1 VGKTQPHG
9 RRAEGRDVEEVQE
22 ERIATNNATFR
33 EANERIS
40 AAAGSYGIETP
51 IPFICECSDPSCSG
65 IVRLRLEEYEEVRAN
80 SRHFV
85 NIPGHEAASMGAA
98 VVVEQR
104 DGYSIVEKTGRA
116 GEIVDELDERGPVA
130 SPPRAAPCE

>member
-1 VGKTQPHG
+1 MQGVP
-9 RRAEGRDVEEVQE
+9 E

-51 IPFICECSDPSCSG
+51 IPFICECSDPSCSS
-65 IVRLRLEEYEEVRAN
+65 IIRLSLDDYEKVRAN

-98 VVVEQR
+98 VVVERR

-116 GEIVDELDERGPVA
+116 GEVVDELDERRAVGPPGAA
-130 SPPRAAPCE
+130 SGE

>member
-1 VGKTQPHG
+1 
-9 RRAEGRDVEEVQE
+9 VEEVQE

-65 IVRLRLEEYEEVRAN
+65 IIRLTLEEYEEVRAN

-85 NIPGHEAASMGAA
+85 NIPGHEAASMGMA

-104 DGYSIVEKTGRA
+104 DGYSIVEKIGRA
-116 GEIVDELDERGPVA
+116 AEIVDALDERRPV
-130 SPPRAAPCE
+130 SNPPRAPSAE

>member
-1 VGKTQPHG
+1 M
-9 RRAEGRDVEEVQE
+9 EEVQE

-51 IPFICECSDPSCSG
+51 IPFICECSDPRCSEV
-65 IVRLRLEEYEEVRAN
+65 IRISLDEYEEVRAN
-80 SRHFV
+80 SRHFL
-85 NIPGHEAASMGAA
+85 NIPGHEAASKGLA
-98 VVVEQR
+98 VVVERR

-116 GEIVDELDERGPVA
+116 GEIVEGLDERHAVGNPPGGPSA
-130 SPPRAAPCE
+130 E

>member
-1 VGKTQPHG
+1 M
-9 RRAEGRDVEEVQE
+9 EEVQE

-51 IPFICECSDPSCSG
+51 IPFICECSDPRCSEV
-65 IVRLRLEEYEEVRAN
+65 IRLSLDEYEEVRAN
-80 SRHFV
+80 SRHFL
-85 NIPGHEAASMGAA
+85 NIPGHEAASKGLA
-98 VVVEQR
+98 VVVERR

-116 GEIVDELDERGPVA
+116 GEIVEGLDERHAVGNPPGGPSA
-130 SPPRAAPCE
+130 E

>member
-1 VGKTQPHG
+1 M
-9 RRAEGRDVEEVQE
+9 EEVQE

-51 IPFICECSDPSCSG
+51 IPFICECSDPRCSEV
-65 IVRLRLEEYEEVRAN
+65 IRLSLDEYEEVRAN

-85 NIPGHEAASMGAA
+85 NIPGHEAASKGLA
-98 VVVEQR
+98 VVVERR

-116 GEIVDELDERGPVA
+116 GEIVEGLDERHAVGNPPGGPSA
-130 SPPRAAPCE
+130 E

>member
-1 VGKTQPHG
+1 M
-9 RRAEGRDVEEVQE
+9 EEVQE

-51 IPFICECSDPSCSG
+51 IPFICECSDPRCSEV
-65 IVRLRLEEYEEVRAN
+65 IRLSLDEYEEVRAN
-80 SRHFV
+80 SRHFL
-85 NIPGHEAASMGAA
+85 NIPGHEAASKGLAI
-98 VVVEQR
+98 VVERR

-116 GEIVDELDERGPVA
+116 GEIVEGLDERHAVGNPPGGPSA
-130 SPPRAAPCE
+130 E

>member
-1 VGKTQPHG
+1 M
-9 RRAEGRDVEEVQE
+9 DEVQE

-51 IPFICECSDPSCSG
+51 IPFICECSDPRCSEV
-65 IVRLRLEEYEEVRAN
+65 IRLSLDEYEEVRAN
-80 SRHFV
+80 SRHFL
-85 NIPGHEAASMGAA
+85 NIPGHEAASKGLA
-98 VVVEQR
+98 VVVERR

-116 GEIVDELDERGPVA
+116 GEIVEGLDERHAVGN
-130 SPPRAAPCE
+130 PPGRPSAE

>member
-1 VGKTQPHG
+1 MGKIPPPG
-9 RRAEGRDVEEVQE
+9 GPEGEDVEEVQE

-51 IPFICECSDPSCSG
+51 IPFICECSDPRCSEVIRISLG
-65 IVRLRLEEYEEVRAN
+65 EYEEVRAN
-80 SRHFV
+80 SRHFL
-85 NIPGHEAASMGAA
+85 NLPGHEAASKGLA
-98 VVVEQR
+98 VVVERR

-116 GEIVDELDERGPVA
+116 GEIVEGLDERHAVGNPPGGPSA
-130 SPPRAAPCE
+130 E

>member
-1 VGKTQPHG
+1 
-9 RRAEGRDVEEVQE
+9 VQGVPE

-51 IPFICECSDPSCSG
+51 IPFICECSDPTCSG
-65 IVRLRLEEYEEVRAN
+65 IVRLTLGEYEEVRAN
-80 SRHFV
+80 SRHFM
-85 NIPGHEAASMGAA
+85 NIPGHEAASKGAA
-98 VVVEQR
+98 VVVERR

-116 GEIVDELDERGPVA
+116 GEVVDELDERRAVGP
-130 SPPRAAPCE
+130 PGAPSGE

>member
-1 VGKTQPHG
+1 V
-9 RRAEGRDVEEVQE
+9 EGVPE

-51 IPFICECSDPSCSG
+51 IPFICECSDPRCSG
-65 IVRLRLEEYEEVRAN
+65 IIRLGLDEYEEVRAN
-80 SRHFV
+80 SRHFL
-85 NIPGHEAASMGAA
+85 NLPGHEAASKGAA
-98 VVVEQR
+98 VVVDRR

-116 GEIVDELDERGPVA
+116 GEIVDALDERRAVGN
-130 SPPRAAPCE
+130 PPGGTSTD

>member
-1 VGKTQPHG
+1 M
-9 RRAEGRDVEEVQE
+9 EEVQE

-51 IPFICECSDPSCSG
+51 IPFICECSDPRCSEV
-65 IVRLRLEEYEEVRAN
+65 IRLSLDEYEEVRAN

-85 NIPGHEAASMGAA
+85 NIPGHEAASKGLA
-98 VVVEQR
+98 VVVERR

-116 GEIVDELDERGPVA
+116 GEIVEDLDERHAVGNPPGGPSA
-130 SPPRAAPCE
+130 E

>member
-1 VGKTQPHG
+1 M
-9 RRAEGRDVEEVQE
+9 EGVQE

-65 IVRLRLEEYEEVRAN
+65 IIRLSLEEYEEVRAN
-80 SRHFV
+80 SRHFA

-98 VVVEQR
+98 VVVERR

-116 GEIVDELDERGPVA
+116 GEIVDALDER
-130 SPPRAAPCE
+130 SPLGDPQGAPSAE

>member
-1 VGKTQPHG
+1 M
-9 RRAEGRDVEEVQE
+9 EEVQE

-51 IPFICECSDPSCSG
+51 IPFICECSDPRCSEV
-65 IVRLRLEEYEEVRAN
+65 IRISLDEYEEVRAN
-80 SRHFV
+80 SRHFL
-85 NIPGHEAASMGAA
+85 NIPGHEAASKGLA
-98 VVVEQR
+98 VVVERR

-116 GEIVDELDERGPVA
+116 GEIVESLDERHAVGNPPGGPSA
-130 SPPRAAPCE
+130 E

>member
-1 VGKTQPHG
+1 
-9 RRAEGRDVEEVQE
+9 VEEVQE

-51 IPFICECSDPSCSG
+51 IPFICECSDPRCSEVIRISLG
-65 IVRLRLEEYEEVRAN
+65 EYEEVRAN
-80 SRHFV
+80 SRHFL
-85 NIPGHEAASMGAA
+85 NLPGHEAASKGLA
-98 VVVEQR
+98 VVVERR

-116 GEIVDELDERGPVA
+116 GEIVEGLDERHAVGNPPGGPSA
-130 SPPRAAPCE
+130 E

>member
-1 VGKTQPHG
+1 M
-9 RRAEGRDVEEVQE
+9 EGVPE

-65 IVRLRLEEYEEVRAN
+65 IVRLMLEEYEEVRAN

-104 DGYSIVEKTGRA
+104 DGYTIAEKTGRA
-116 GEIVDELDERGPVA
+116 GEIVDALDERSPVGN
-130 SPPRAAPCE
+130 PPRADPGE